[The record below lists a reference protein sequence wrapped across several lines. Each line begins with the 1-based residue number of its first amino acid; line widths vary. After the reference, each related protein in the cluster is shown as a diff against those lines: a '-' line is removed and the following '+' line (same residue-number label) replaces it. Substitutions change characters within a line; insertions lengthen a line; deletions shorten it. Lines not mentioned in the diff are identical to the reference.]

1 MYCVVKHKLMK
12 LIIATCQFPVSA
24 DITNNYRYISAQMR
38 KAKAQGADVAHFPEC
53 ALSGYAGPDF
63 SSYANFKWD
72 ELNVYMRK
80 ILELAQELKLW
91 IVVGSTH
98 RLTGKHKPHNSHYII
113 NDKGELIDRYDK
125 RFCAGNEKESS
136 GDLAHYTSG
145 NHFSVFT
152 IKGIRCGTL
161 ICHDYRYPEL
171 YREYKRQGVQVMF
184 HSYHAGGIATKKYKE
199 IQKDII
205 EFAAFNEGSTFPA
218 ITMPAT
224 MRSYAA
230 NNYVWISCP
239 NSSAKESCWPAFF
252 VRPDGVVTGRLR
264 RNVSGVLISTIDT
277 SKQWYDSTIAWR
289 KRAIDGMLNSGTLVK
304 DARSS
309 ERTKL

>member
-1 MYCVVKHKLMK
+1 MK
-12 LIIATCQFPVSA
+12 LVIATCQFPVSA
-24 DITNNYRYISAQMR
+24 DIKRNYHYISTQIR

-53 ALSGYAGPDF
+53 ALSGYAGADF
-63 SSYANFKWD
+63 KSYVGFRWN

-80 ILELAQELKLW
+80 ILELSEALKIW

-98 RLTGKHKPHNSHYII
+98 QLTGKHKPHNSLYII

-125 RFCAGNEKESS
+125 RFCAGGAEEST

-145 NHFSVFT
+145 NYFSIFT
-152 IKGIRCGTL
+152 IKGIRCGAL

-184 HSYHAGGIATKKYKE
+184 HSYHAGGVTAKKYKD

-205 EFAAFNEGSTFPA
+205 RFSALNEGSTFPA

-239 NSSAKESCWPAFF
+239 NSSARESCWPGFF
-252 VRPDGVVTGRLR
+252 VRPDGVITGKLR
-264 RNVSGVLISTIDT
+264 RNVAGILISTVNT
-277 SKQWYDSTIAWR
+277 KNQWYDSTAAWR
-289 KRAIDGMLNSGTLVK
+289 ERAINGDLYSGTLVK
-304 DARSS
+304 DSRSNN
-309 ERTKL
+309 RTEL